1 MSVIEMQHAPIT
13 LEAIPV
19 FVTLGLGEMGFLAE
33 VKETY
38 LTNANSL
45 TPICCIV

>member
-19 FVTLGLGEMGFLAE
+19 FVTPGLGEMGFLAE

-38 LTNANSL
+38 LNNVNSL
-45 TPICCIV
+45 TPICCLV